1 MSIRNRLTAAFCFLA
16 FVSAASADNVGGAWS
31 PPFSWPL
38 IAAHAVLT
46 PDGRV
51 LTYGTDGNG
60 RQTGYF
66 IYDVWD
72 PSVGPSAGGH
82 LTLPNGTGTDIFC
95 SSQLILPQNGDI
107 FLAGGDNWT
116 GSGTTNT
123 GNNNTNVFNPAS
135 NSLARG
141 NNLNRARWYST
152 STTLL

>member
-16 FVSAASADNVGGAWS
+16 FVAAASADNVRGAWS

-60 RQTGYF
+60 QQTGFF

-72 PSVGPSAGGH
+72 PVAGTSGGGH

-95 SSQLILPQNGDI
+95 SSQLVLPQSGNV
-107 FLAGGDNWT
+107 FLSGGDNYVN
-116 GSGTTNT
+116 GATTNT
-123 GNNNTNVFNPAS
+123 GNNNTRFRRHCA
-135 NSLARG
+135 L
-141 NNLNRARWYST
+141 
-152 STTLL
+152 

>member
-1 MSIRNRLTAAFCFLA
+1 MGPPPTQEKESGSTMSIRNRLTAALCFVALA
-16 FVSAASADNVGGAWS
+16 SAASADNVRGAWS

-60 RQTGYF
+60 TQTGYF

-72 PSVGPSAGGH
+72 PSAGTSGGGH

-95 SSQLILPQNGDI
+95 SCLLYTSDAADERSSVDL
-107 FLAGGDNWT
+107 GG
-116 GSGTTNT
+116 
-123 GNNNTNVFNPAS
+123 
-135 NSLARG
+135 
-141 NNLNRARWYST
+141 
-152 STTLL
+152 

>member
-16 FVSAASADNVGGAWS
+16 FVAAASADNVRGAWS

-60 RQTGYF
+60 QQTGFF

-72 PSVGPSAGGH
+72 PVAGTSGGGH

-95 SSQLILPQNGDI
+95 SSQLVLPQSGNV
-107 FLAGGDNWT
+107 FLSGGDNYVN
-116 GSGTTNT
+116 GATTNT
-123 GNNNTNVFNPAS
+123 GNNNTNLFTTQ
-135 NSLARG
+135 SLTG
-141 NNLNRARWYST
+141 KDFFHDTVVPL
-152 STTLL
+152 